1 MEVDL
6 PSMRMLDP
14 NKLKRQVSRNAEGNE
29 NKRRFFG
36 QQYYDDVATDIVKT
50 FLPLMRDCN
59 GHKQHMLVKRFRG
72 RNSRGERDDRMQ
84 AWFVGQMLNGTGPRG
99 YKLNDVRNADGYEGD
114 GEQPRM
120 YRLTF
125 QVFDRHG
132 SIPIRRLMHDS
143 NVPERLDV
151 PCGLSPSLFYNQLV
165 GISAAWMNLVMDNFR
180 LGTVPADEMEFQS
193 GAQPLATV
201 VER

>member
-6 PSMRMLDP
+6 PSMRLLNP
-14 NKLKRQVSRNAEGNE
+14 QKLKRQVSRNGEGNE

-36 QQYYDDVATDIVKT
+36 QEYYDDVATDIVKT
-50 FLPLMRDCN
+50 FLPFMKNCH

-72 RNSRGERDDRMQ
+72 RNSRGERDEGMEAR
-84 AWFVGQMLNGTGPRG
+84 FVGQMLNGTGPRD

-125 QVFDRHG
+125 QVFDRYG
-132 SIPIRRLMHDS
+132 SIPIWQLMQDS
-143 NVPERLDV
+143 NVPEQLYV

-180 LGTVPADEMEFQS
+180 LGTVPADQMAFQS
-193 GAQPLATV
+193 GQQPLATV